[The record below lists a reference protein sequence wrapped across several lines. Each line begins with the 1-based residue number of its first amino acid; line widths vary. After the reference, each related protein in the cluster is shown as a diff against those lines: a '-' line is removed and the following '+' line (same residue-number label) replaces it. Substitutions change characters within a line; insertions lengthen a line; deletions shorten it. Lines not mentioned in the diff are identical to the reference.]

1 MRPPRQLGERV
12 RVRSAVLRL
21 GQPRLVLR
29 WDTVPAARHRADHQ
43 RARVDAGPAG
53 QLAADDLFHHLD
65 RGRVQFGD
73 AQSRRRQ
80 RCDVPARGSRPAL
93 PHAHS
98 MRRRTRAAYP
108 GNVGNPPSRRALS
121 AGIPTWSDASY
132 RRSQALTAEDIMT
145 QSVHLST
152 AGTGVEY
159 IAPDAT
165 VTVKVGA
172 EHTNGQFELF
182 EIDAPRG
189 EAAPPHSESWT
200 KAFYVL
206 QGRILV
212 QAGDQGYDLGPGSSI
227 SIPAGTL
234 NTFSVLTPSA
244 KFLTISQTGR
254 MSAF

>member
-1 MRPPRQLGERV
+1 
-12 RVRSAVLRL
+12 
-21 GQPRLVLR
+21 
-29 WDTVPAARHRADHQ
+29 
-43 RARVDAGPAG
+43 
-53 QLAADDLFHHLD
+53 
-65 RGRVQFGD
+65 
-73 AQSRRRQ
+73 
-80 RCDVPARGSRPAL
+80 
-93 PHAHS
+93 
-98 MRRRTRAAYP
+98 
-108 GNVGNPPSRRALS
+108 
-121 AGIPTWSDASY
+121 
-132 RRSQALTAEDIMT
+132 MT

-152 AGTGVEY
+152 AGSGVEY

-254 MSAF
+254 MSAFFADLATADPADYAALGEISGRHGVTLGVTP